1 MYAFAGNLQIL
12 FGIADASWWACIIGP
27 TLQQSLNLAQA
38 AGFRDCTLNAGLRP
52 TRGPSWTREHLCP
65 YVLRNGG
72 KSEARLGEP
81 CLARVQWAWG
91 SQGGAGTSLVIKT
104 GTATSYPM

>member
-12 FGIADASWWACIIGP
+12 FGITNASWWACIIAP

-38 AGFRDCTLNAGLRP
+38 AGFRDCTLYAGLRP
-52 TRGPSWTREHLCP
+52 TRGPASSSAHRP

-81 CLARVQWAWG
+81 CLARVQWARG
-91 SQGGAGTSLVIKT
+91 SQGGAGTSLIIKT
-104 GTATSYPM
+104 G